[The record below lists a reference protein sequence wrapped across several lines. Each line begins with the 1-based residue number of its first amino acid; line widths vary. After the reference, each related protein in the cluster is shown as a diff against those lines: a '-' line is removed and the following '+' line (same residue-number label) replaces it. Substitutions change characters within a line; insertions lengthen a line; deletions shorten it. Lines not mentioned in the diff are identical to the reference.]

1 MICLIKM
8 VKYVAMEKIFT
19 YLSHFGYPLF
29 PLLLD
34 PCLSQMN
41 CILPQIDESE
51 IGYYI
56 D

>member
-1 MICLIKM
+1 MG
-8 VKYVAMEKIFT
+8 KYVSTKKLFA
-19 YLSHFGYPLF
+19 YLSRFGYPLF

-41 CILPQIDESE
+41 YILPQIDESE

>member
-1 MICLIKM
+1 MYFNKM
-8 VKYVAMEKIFT
+8 GKYVAIDKLST
-19 YLSHFGYPLF
+19 YLSRFGYPWF

>member
-1 MICLIKM
+1 MLIEM
-8 VKYVAMEKIFT
+8 GKYVAMDKLST
-19 YLSHFGYPLF
+19 YLFRFGYPLF